1 MADQEDYGK
10 IDINKV
16 VAIIIGALLII
27 LLFAQVFKK
36 LSKKIPTETA
46 RQITPAAQT
55 TSPSQTKIPPKPT
68 ITYQKFPFSKSD
80 KTRRVE
86 IIGCITSTPEV
97 GYTYSKKVVE
107 IPNTRDYVSE
117 TMKVFLE
124 EASRTGW
131 GGFPTKEEVKKFEG
145 IRRKVDPSFSY
156 KYGEVKLLSLNIDK
170 TGYTRVNFSKE
181 AEAFG
186 GGAAR
191 VACISDSVA
200 MTLQQ
205 FPEVKFVSLCI
216 EGDCTDQ
223 KGSTVFQ
230 P

>member
-1 MADQEDYGK
+1 MADQEDFGK
-10 IDINKV
+10 VDINKV
-16 VAIIIGALLII
+16 IAIIIGALLVI
-27 LLFAQVFKK
+27 LLLAQVVKK
-36 LSKKIPTETA
+36 LAKKIPSETGK
-46 RQITPAAQT
+46 QITPAALT
-55 TSPSQTKIPPKPT
+55 VSPIQTKIPPKPT
-68 ITYQKFPFSKSD
+68 ITYQKLPFSKTD
-80 KTRRVE
+80 KTRKVE
-86 IIGCITSTPEV
+86 IIGCLVSAPEV

-107 IPNTRDYVSE
+107 IPNTKDYLFE
-117 TMKVFLE
+117 TMKAFLE
-124 EASRTGW
+124 EASQTGW
-131 GGFPTKEEVKKFEG
+131 GGFPTKEEDKKFEE
-145 IRRKVDPSFSY
+145 IRKKVDPGFSY
-156 KYGEVKLLSLNIDK
+156 KYGEVKLLSLSIDK

-181 AEAFG
+181 AEAYG

-200 MTLQQ
+200 ITLQQ